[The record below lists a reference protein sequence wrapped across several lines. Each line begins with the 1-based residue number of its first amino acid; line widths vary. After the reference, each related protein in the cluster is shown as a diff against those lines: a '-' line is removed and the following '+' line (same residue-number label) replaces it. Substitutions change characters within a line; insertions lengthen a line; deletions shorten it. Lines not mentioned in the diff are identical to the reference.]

1 MNLLEL
7 QFYICS
13 FIPQGK
19 TLWEN
24 VNVNLCIDTLCTLV
38 VITTKN
44 VLLVCPC
51 TSQKKLNMN
60 TKLFYF
66 YLSRLAVYL

>member
-7 QFYICS
+7 QFYICI

-19 TLWEN
+19 ALWEN
-24 VNVNLCIDTLCTLV
+24 INVNLCIDTLCTLV

-51 TSQKKLNMN
+51 TSQKNL
-60 TKLFYF
+60 T
-66 YLSRLAVYL
+66 